1 MLPDNVVAVVRP
13 VVLTDTV
20 KLAGVEAVVGAATLS
35 HELPEATDADTLV
48 EEEGDVPIFKVWEAG
63 PEASPSV

>member
-20 KLAGVEAVVGAATLS
+20 KLAGVVPVEGATLS
-35 HELPEATDADTLV
+35 QEPPEATDADTLV
-48 EEEGDVPIFKVWEAG
+48 EEEGDVAIFKVWEAG
-63 PEASPSV
+63 AEASPSV

>member
-20 KLAGVEAVVGAATLS
+20 KLAGVVPVEGATLS
-35 HELPEATDADTLV
+35 HEPPEATDADTLV

>member
-20 KLAGVEAVVGAATLS
+20 KLAGVVPVLGATLS